1 MNTVIANVDS
11 DLGGTINYTEFL
23 AATMNHKEYLSENKL
38 KKAFDAFDVDGSGDI
53 ENAELAKILGI
64 ELTDSKNKEIW

>member
-1 MNTVIANVDS
+1 MEHVDS
-11 DLGGTINYTEFL
+11 DHGGTINYTEFL
-23 AATMNHKEYLSENKL
+23 AATMDHKNYLSDAKL

-64 ELTDSKNKEIW
+64 ELNDP